1 MAAPGASRDRTRLI
15 GGLNFRPEGENTR
28 MPAGS
33 YLIAAAVQP
42 TLRAALLGAGARETA
57 GGAHEAWRVRLP
69 TGAAVA
75 TIILYQSGRLV
86 ISGTPEAV
94 EDATARI
101 REYLPM
107 VEARASP
114 PLPEGLSPERAHIG
128 TDEAGKGDFFG
139 PLVVAAV
146 YVEGTLPELLRTL
159 GVRDSKTLSDGAV
172 QRIAGDVRHATE
184 GKSAVIV
191 IAPRRY
197 NALLL
202 EMSREG
208 KNLNTLLAWGH
219 TRSIEDLVKAGLEP
233 AYVLSDQFGDKRY
246 IEQKLLS
253 ETRLRKLPIV
263 QMPKAESDV
272 AVAAASIL
280 ARDAFLRWLDR
291 AGRQLGVPLPKG
303 ASNQVIAAGK
313 ALAARLGAAALDD
326 YAKTSF
332 KTMRQI
338 VAG

>member
-1 MAAPGASRDRTRLI
+1 
-15 GGLNFRPEGENTR
+15 

-33 YLIAAAVQP
+33 HLVSAAVQP
-42 TLRAALLGAGARETA
+42 RLHAALIDAGAREA
-57 GGAHEAWRVRLP
+57 PAGAHETWRLRLT
-69 TGAAVA
+69 TGAVVA

-86 ISGTPEAV
+86 ISGNPDAV
-94 EDATARI
+94 EATTARI
-101 REYLPM
+101 REYLPE
-107 VEARASP
+107 VDTPALAK
-114 PLPEGLSPERAHIG
+114 LPAGLTAEQPHIG

-146 YVEGTLPELLRTL
+146 YVEGSMPELLRTL

-172 QRIAGDVRHATE
+172 QRIAGDVRHVTE
-184 GKSAVIV
+184 RRSTVTV
-191 IAPRRY
+191 IAPKRY

-202 EMSREG
+202 EMTREG

-219 TRSIEDLVKAGLEP
+219 TRSIEDLIKGGVEP
-233 AYVLSDQFGDKRY
+233 AYVLSDQFGDRRY

-263 QMPKAESDV
+263 QMPKAESDI

-291 AGRQLGVPLPKG
+291 TSRQLGVTLPKG
-303 ASNQVIAAGK
+303 ASAQVIATARTI
-313 ALAARLGAAALDD
+313 AARLGAAALDE
-326 YAKTSF
+326 YGKTSF
-332 KTMRQI
+332 KTMRQ
-338 VAG
+338 VLAD